1 MITLSCFS
9 RPETFANQ
17 LTYKTN
23 PYPSNDPKRKTID
36 ELIEIAKRKRAK
48 ETSLLFQT
56 TSSKKETAV
65 KIPKPIKV
73 FKREPQGKELRDV
86 VELTELCVDKNVEV
100 DQEVLKNAIVYDP
113 FPKYMVDVTE
123 EYKEDIEKE
132 ITTNQQEL
140 AMRKFNASDT
150 NSDFNQQP
158 VAVPFTALNERSPTV
173 TPRGEGDD

>member
-1 MITLSCFS
+1 MI
-9 RPETFANQ
+9 ET
-17 LTYKTN
+17 
-23 PYPSNDPKRKTID
+23 
-36 ELIEIAKRKRAK
+36 AKRKRAK

-113 FPKYMVDVTE
+113 FPKYMGDVTE

-132 ITTNQQEL
+132 ITN
-140 AMRKFNASDT
+140 N
-150 NSDFNQQP
+150 
-158 VAVPFTALNERSPTV
+158 
-173 TPRGEGDD
+173 